1 MDTVDH
7 ATWRKATY
15 SGNNGGNCV
24 ETANAGYSV
33 AVRDT
38 ADRDGT
44 TLVIPAA
51 SWSAFVASVQTAA

>member
-7 ATWRKATY
+7 GTWRKATY
-15 SGNNGGNCV
+15 SGNNGGQCV
-24 ETANAGYSV
+24 ETANAVSGI

-38 ADRDGT
+38 ANRDGV
-44 TLVIPAA
+44 TLVIPAG

>member
-15 SGNNGGNCV
+15 SGNNGGGCV
-24 ETANAGYSV
+24 ETANAGTGV

-38 ADRDGT
+38 TNRDGG
-44 TLVIPAA
+44 TLVVPAGA
-51 SWSAFVASVQTAA
+51 WSAFVGSLR